1 MEKTEETE
9 AMTFPA
15 PLIHNTT
22 VQEEWIDFNGHMNV
36 AFYVYAFDRGYDFF
50 MDAIGMDKAYR
61 EATGGT
67 IFTAEA
73 HVAYKG
79 EVKLGDPL
87 RIEAQL
93 IEFDRKRI
101 RTYQRMYHG
110 TENYLAATVEWMSLY
125 VDLNTRKVAEMPD
138 VIYGNLEQML
148 TDHQVLDR
156 PDDLGRGISMPS
168 KK

>member
-1 MEKTEETE
+1 
-9 AMTFPA
+9 MTFPA

-22 VQEEWIDFNGHMNV
+22 VQKEWIDYNGHMNV

-50 MDAIGMDKAYR
+50 MDAIGLDQTYR
-61 EATGGT
+61 DATGGT

-73 HVAYKG
+73 HIAYKG

-93 IEFDRKRI
+93 IAFDRKRI
-101 RTYQRMYHG
+101 RTFQRMYHA

-125 VDLNTRKVAEMPD
+125 VDLNQRKVSEMPD
-138 VIYGNLEQML
+138 LVHENLTTML
-148 TDHQVLDR
+148 ESHKALPQ
-156 PDDLGRGISMPS
+156 PEELGRGIAMPT
-168 KK
+168 KKAALTG